1 MGSGAV
7 SRFQELFSLL
17 HILDPDRWENWHAFS
32 REFCGGKDRPQNAEQ
47 AQAITEMLK
56 PLLLRRMKEDVE
68 TLPTKEEI
76 IVWVELTKEQ
86 KKYYRAIYENRIDVL
101 MASNKNLPNMRNVAM
116 ELRKV
121 SGPPCH
127 VFSVFP
133 PRVG

>member
-1 MGSGAV
+1 
-7 SRFQELFSLL
+7 
-17 HILDPDRWENWHAFS
+17 
-32 REFCGGKDRPQNAEQ
+32 
-47 AQAITEMLK
+47 MLK

-101 MASNKNLPNMRNVAM
+101 MAGNKNLPNMRNVAM

-121 SGPPCH
+121 
-127 VFSVFP
+127 
-133 PRVG
+133 RVAFVLGYCTVQEGVSSDRFTRRLGYYLG